1 MRKIILFLFIAF
13 AAISAN
19 AQLTN
24 TKWKGTLQLEPATD
38 VLFDFRKDTAE
49 VFTLADN
56 GSLEI
61 MLYTIKGNELTLQ
74 KISGKSDCDENVI
87 GKYKCEM
94 KFENK
99 NDELV
104 LTRMDDG
111 CDDRGNVLDKSIWTK
126 VK

>member
-13 AAISAN
+13 TAISAN

-24 TKWKGTLQLEPATD
+24 TKWKGTLELEPATD

-74 KISGKSDCDENVI
+74 KITGKSDCDETVI
-87 GKYKCEM
+87 GRYKFEM
-94 KFENK
+94 K
-99 NDELV
+99 NDQVV
-104 LTRMDDG
+104 LTRIDDG
-111 CDDRGNVLDKSIWTK
+111 CDDRGNVLNNSKWTK
-126 VK
+126 VR

>member
-1 MRKIILFLFIAF
+1 MRKIILFLLIAF
-13 AAISAN
+13 TAISAN

-61 MLYTIKGNELTLQ
+61 MLYTVKGNELTLQ
-74 KISGKSDCDENVI
+74 KITGKSDCDETVI
-87 GKYKCEM
+87 AKYKFEM
-94 KFENK
+94 KFENN
-99 NDELV
+99 NDVVV
-104 LTRMDDG
+104 LTRMDDS

-126 VK
+126 VR